1 MSYSRMVPMDEEAFD
16 LISHMGALYEGA
28 ASAME
33 MFEILEDDHY
43 KCNFSSDAH
52 CDIYEEGTR
61 SQNIF
66 VHAILR
72 RAKASLG
79 KISDEEGRP

>member
-16 LISHMGALYEGA
+16 LISHMGALYEVA

-43 KCNFSSDAH
+43 KCNFSSDD
-52 CDIYEEGTR
+52 CDIYRDCEEGT
-61 SQNIF
+61 SS
-66 VHAILR
+66 HAILR